1 MCMKRKIRK
10 KRQIRLQKWKE
21 QRMCDRTL
29 QETEVMEIDFY
40 ESLFN
45 DLLYYKASES
55 PYFLFVYVGFHF
67 GWEIYK
73 PIHMVFLC
81 DILSHNIEYGNVWAK
96 IKDDD
101 NDEPIASCFEK
112 LGNIYLDSEISVD
125 NMLSCYPNDLICV
138 YDCSYYEIYFKC
150 GNRKRLLG
158 IDTENQSKYIPFE
171 WLIKLFNQVK
181 KNNY

>member
-1 MCMKRKIRK
+1 MYLCTRNYDLKRGGTFETAKAGTFHSVTAG
-10 KRQIRLQKWKE
+10 
-21 QRMCDRTL
+21 TL
-29 QETEVMEIDFY
+29 IP
-40 ESLFN
+40 L
-45 DLLYYKASES
+45 S
-55 PYFLFVYVGFHF
+55 P
-67 GWEIYK
+67 YK

-81 DILSHNIEYGNVWAK
+81 DILSHYIEYGNVWAK